1 VRLISPLM
9 NSHGRNFHSVIT
21 RVTIFR
27 SIASSLLLAAVCLAT
42 SPRAFAQ
49 DDSVL
54 LPEQSAAK
62 AKAIL
67 QQAIDAL
74 GGPTYLNVHD
84 VTCEGRLSQFGHS
97 GELNGFGHFA
107 DYAQPPLK
115 DRTENLPKRNI
126 ISVFNGDKGWEL
138 DRGGVSEATITDLAT
153 FQEDTKKDIDNILR
167 SRIHEPG
174 MIFRYGG
181 LDVVDYQESDWVE
194 LVDSDNRTFRIAI
207 ARTTHLPVRKVVD
220 TRNANTRMRTEEVEY
235 YSNYH
240 PINGIQTPYQ
250 ITRERNGIK
259 VYQVFFD
266 KYAYN
271 TSLPDSL
278 FTKESLEERW
288 EKVGKKE
295 KKPKDNSNNKN
306 NDKN

>member
-1 VRLISPLM
+1 MTSRPAIVRAVAL
-9 NSHGRNFHSVIT
+9 
-21 RVTIFR
+21 
-27 SIASSLLLAAVCLAT
+27 SLLLACAFLAI
-42 SPRAFAQ
+42 SPRALAQ
-49 DDSVL
+49 DEVL

-67 QQAIDAL
+67 QQTIDAL
-74 GGPTYLNVHD
+74 GGPAYLNVHD
-84 VTCEGRLSQFGHS
+84 VTCQGRISQFGHS
-97 GELNGFGHFA
+97 GELNGFGHFT
-107 DYAQPPLK
+107 DYAQPPFK

-167 SRIHEPG
+167 HRIHEQG

-240 PINGIQTPYQ
+240 PINGVQTPFQ

-266 KYAYN
+266 KFEYN
-271 TSLPDSL
+271 TSVPDSL

-288 EKVGKKE
+288 AKIGKKE
-295 KKPKDNSNNKN
+295 KPPKNAPSSNN